1 MPTLTPGQLAVL
13 AAIDSPTV
21 ANAIERFRVRRRI
34 DGYADRDLRCAF
46 PQLGTMVGYAVTC
59 TADST
64 TEGRSDGAGLI
75 GLWAALEAAPKPAV
89 LVIKDVGPDPRKGC
103 HMGEIMATIA
113 KTLGAVG
120 CVSDGG
126 LRDVREVEALGGFQ
140 YFCPGFVV
148 SHGRP
153 VILDVNVPVA
163 VHGLSIEPGTPPQQ
177 VASAWVAAGVQTDPR
192 FLYAWFRYSG
202 QARKIRAGSYEIHAG
217 VTPRELLDKM
227 VRGDQ
232 VLEQLRLIEG
242 WNFRQLRAAIAAA
255 PALKQTTAAMT
266 DEQIMAA
273 LGAPG
278 QAPEGRFFPDTYAYS
293 LGVSDLTVLKRAHAL
308 MQKRLESAWSGRS
321 DGLPLKSADEAL
333 VLASI
338 VEKETGAAAD
348 RGLVA
353 AVFVNRLKAGMPL
366 QTDPTVI
373 YGLGTDFDG
382 NLRKI
387 HLQTDTPF
395 NTYTRGGLP
404 PTPIAMPGLAALQA
418 TLHPT
423 PSKALYFVSRGDGTS
438 QFSEDLAAH
447 NRAVNKYQRGR

>member
-1 MPTLTPGQLAVL
+1 MLSVLVAAAVL
-13 AAIDSPTV
+13 AGGA
-21 ANAIERFRVRRRI
+21 AGA
-34 DGYADRDLRCAF
+34 AWWW
-46 PQLGTMVGYAVTC
+46 LGQPLVL
-59 TADST
+59 
-64 TEGRSDGAGLI
+64 AG
-75 GLWAALEAAPKPAV
+75 
-89 LVIKDVGPDPRKGC
+89 
-103 HMGEIMATIA
+103 T
-113 KTLGAVG
+113 
-120 CVSDGG
+120 S
-126 LRDVREVEALGGFQ
+126 VE
-140 YFCPGFVV
+140 
-148 SHGRP
+148 
-153 VILDVNVPVA
+153 
-163 VHGLSIEPGTPPQQ
+163 LSIEPGTAPQQ
-177 VASAWVAAGVQTDPR
+177 VAQAWVGAGVQTDPR
-192 FLYAWFRYSG
+192 LLYAWFRWSG
-202 QARKIRAGSYEIHAG
+202 QARKIRAGSYEVHAG

-227 VRGDQ
+227 VKGDQ

-242 WNFRQLRAAIAAA
+242 WNFRQVRAAIAAA
-255 PALKQTTAAMT
+255 PALKQTTAGMT
-266 DEQIMAA
+266 DDQIMTA

-278 QAPEGRFFPDTYAYS
+278 QAAEGRFFPDTYAYS
-293 LGVSDLTVLKRAHAL
+293 RGVSDLTVLKRAHAL
-308 MQKRLESAWSGRS
+308 MRKRLDSAWAGRA

-353 AVFVNRLKAGMPL
+353 SVFVNRLKVGMPL

-373 YGLGTDFDG
+373 YGLGESFDG

-404 PTPIAMPGLAALQA
+404 PTPIALPGLAALQA